1 MSCPIS
7 HFSIHDSRRDA
18 ESGKAV
24 KASLAGRCA
33 GLDRPSLASGRK
45 YLRATDE
52 EASGGDSVKGIWRL
66 LVARQRE
73 SDAEGIRQKRLLMGN
88 NRLF

>member
-33 GLDRPSLASGRK
+33 GLDRPSLLPAKKARGRRTRK
-45 YLRATDE
+45 PPAGALSKETGDCFLPDSENLTRE
-52 EASGGDSVKGIWRL
+52 ELTTEIPDYGK
-66 LVARQRE
+66 
-73 SDAEGIRQKRLLMGN
+73 
-88 NRLF
+88 